1 MSPLRVE
8 GEASPLP
15 MKCPK
20 GQKDFSLSAFQ
31 ASKGAGGHTAVT
43 TILLHVLI
51 TSKQYLEVDTKS
63 YVLDFGNFLRH
74 ELKVLVDF
82 EQR

>member
-20 GQKDFSLSAFQ
+20 GHFSLSAFQ